1 MTKSEDALA
10 RGKRL
15 RILREELGLTRAQFA
30 DKLSVSEHTLKA
42 FETGARELSA
52 PGVREYC
59 RRFILAGIDVSFDF
73 LYHGNN
79 LQYLHKQQIVIDDN
93 LSIQNE
99 MLYFKE
105 NNPLAIILT
114 VPDLLMA
121 PFYNKGDVVGGQ
133 KTVDETQFPLLNGHV
148 CIIEA
153 ANGIQCLR
161 RVIKSD
167 NRKITACTLNTDSNS
182 NLSVIEEIEAFSIAQ
197 ATRHW
202 HLSAL
207 INLHIGEST
216 QTIKDS
222 PAENGRNKM
231 LSEEG

>member
-1 MTKSEDALA
+1 MTKTEDVFA

-15 RILREELGLTRAQFA
+15 RILREQLELTRSQFA
-30 DKLSVSEHTLKA
+30 DKMSVSEHTLKS

-73 LYHGNN
+73 LYHGKDP
-79 LQYLHKQQIVIDDN
+79 QHSEKQDVVINDD

-105 NNPLAIILT
+105 NNPSSIILT
-114 VPDLLMA
+114 VPDSLMA
-121 PFYNKGDVVGGQ
+121 PSYNKRDVVGGQ
-133 KTVDETQFPLLNGHV
+133 KITNEAQFQLLNGHV

-153 ANGIQCLR
+153 TNGAQYLR

-167 NRKITACTLNTDSNS
+167 HRKITVCTLNTDSNS
-182 NLSVIEEIEAFSIAQ
+182 NLPIVEEIEAFSIAQ

-207 INLHIGEST
+207 VNLHSAELTDTAMDLPLKNSR
-216 QTIKDS
+216 KKS
-222 PAENGRNKM
+222 P
-231 LSEEG
+231 